1 MKHLEDTIC
10 APATSVG
17 SGAISIIRVS
27 GKDALEFTDSVISF
41 KDERTLFSGLYHQI
55 RHNPEVD
62 EVLVASSAP
71 HSYTGEDSVEISV
84 TPRVS

>member
-1 MKHLEDTIC
+1 M
-10 APATSVG
+10 G

-41 KDERTLFSGLYHQI
+41 KDESARSSQWLSIKYGI
-55 RHNPEVD
+55 IPEVD
-62 EVLVASSAP
+62 EVLVSIFRSP
-71 HSYTGEDSVEISV
+71 IPIPERILLKFPV